1 VADDCSQDGALALVE
16 PYSQSDPRFRTIRNA
31 ENLGWIG
38 NVNQLLNTVDTEFF
52 MVMPHDDVLDPHYL
66 EILIEA
72 LQANPQAVVSF
83 SDMEY
88 FYLNG
93 NNEIMSYALDVPTG
107 LEKKRAMAMLRKGAH
122 WWITYRGLV
131 RTRLGGKN
139 FRLRHNLAGDAI
151 ADLPG
156 VLDLTMRGEFV
167 RVPQVLYTK
176 YVLEQSVSNHWS
188 YGRWEHIA
196 SLVSCMRCVMEGPL
210 SFLDKLQL
218 VALLK
223 LKILS
228 QIALGVRQ
236 KIRH

>member
-1 VADDCSQDGALALVE
+1 VADDCSQDGTLALVE

-93 NNEIMSYALDVPTG
+93 NHEIMSYTLDVPAG
-107 LEKKRAMAMLRKGAH
+107 LEKKRAVTMLRRGAY
-122 WWITYRGLV
+122 WWITYRGLI
-131 RTRLGGKN
+131 RTRLAGKN
-139 FRLRHNLAGDAI
+139 FRLRRNLAGDAI
-151 ADLPG
+151 ADLPW

-188 YGRWEHIA
+188 YGRCEHIA

-210 SFLDKLQL
+210 SFLDKLKL
-218 VALLK
+218 IALLK

-236 KIRH
+236 SRH